1 MKRLEVVGAIL
12 VKNEKILCAQ
22 RGETKTLAHL
32 WEFPG
37 GKIEA
42 GETARQALVR
52 ELIEELSIEVEVAP
66 TAFLSNKYEYDFA
79 KIQLSTFVCHLK
91 EGTPKLSE
99 HLEVKW
105 LPISKL
111 DQLKWAPADIPT
123 VDKLMSQGL

>member
-12 VKNEKILCAQ
+12 VKNEEILCAQ
-22 RGETKTLAHL
+22 RGETKTLARL

-52 ELIEELSIEVEVAP
+52 ELTEELSIEVEVAP
-66 TAFLSNKYEYDFA
+66 TAFLSNEYEYDFA
-79 KIQLSTFVCHLK
+79 KIHLSTFVCHLK
-91 EGTPKLSE
+91 EGVPKLSE

-105 LPISKL
+105 LPIYEL

-123 VDKLMSQGL
+123 VDKLMNQGL